1 MHAGKILSKHSLSE
15 LENEGAGIKH
25 LLDAASANCGIPLE
39 DEPMAVTCWSS
50 MIKHPQLEES
60 RAAPIVV
67 LGLPT
72 AMADDMQSL
81 ATSVLHLRT
90 DEKVKWARRLTCL
103 EMVGQGNTVRLRCD
117 ELLPVMRTTAIGS
130 LLMIVVCGDDVL
142 FVEHYFDSRRFLQVC
157 HELHL
162 DNLANGERDID
173 ADWRSARMVEKANGM
188 STYLPLVYM
197 LDDAEEFSYGVV
209 RSGESDC

>member
-1 MHAGKILSKHSLSE
+1 MYAGKILSKHSLSE

-25 LLDAASANCGIPLE
+25 LLDTATKAGGVKSE

-67 LGLPT
+67 FGLPT

-90 DEKVKWARRLTCL
+90 VENVKWARRLTCL
-103 EMVGQGNTVRLRCD
+103 EMVGHGNTIKLRCD

-130 LLMIVVCGDDVL
+130 LLLIVVCGDDVL
-142 FVEHYFDSRRFLQVC
+142 FVEHYFDSRKFLQVC

-173 ADWRSARMVEKANGM
+173 ADWRAARMVEKANGM
-188 STYLPLVYM
+188 STFLPLVCM

-209 RSGESDC
+209 RSGESDW